1 MCSPEES
8 LQTIKWKYSAMKKK
22 GYGSNLAWLVFCL
35 ALVIPRHSL
44 DNLKAGIV
52 RDGEWERVGS

>member
-1 MCSPEES
+1 MLTREKFTDNKVEIFCYE
-8 LQTIKWKYSAMKKK
+8 KKK

>member
-1 MCSPEES
+1 MCSPEKS
-8 LQTIKWKYSAMKKK
+8 LQTIKWKYSAMRK
-22 GYGSNLAWLVFCL
+22 GYGSSLAWLVFCL

-52 RDGEWERVGS
+52 TDGEWERRGS